1 MMGNSLFRKTVCM
14 FIAFVVAASSFGELR
29 ARRSIVKKRRK
40 NSDQVLVFTAEEE
53 KEIDHICSDFEYIF
67 EETSEYVS
75 GKYYVCEPKMEQK
88 FGIAAVTD
96 IVKFVDMVNEH
107 SYTEPVVVTIH
118 HDSVSALLK
127 GWVDCVIEKVVN
139 GTGVAFLVSGM
150 RELIE
155 QKAWEKLAKEII
167 KVVGKNAIKGGVV
180 GLVTSFVWFS
190 TVCALEDDE

>member
-1 MMGNSLFRKTVCM
+1 M
-14 FIAFVVAASSFGELR
+14 FMAFVVAVSSFGELR
-29 ARRSIVKKRRK
+29 ARGSIVKKETTQ

-53 KEIDHICSDFEYIF
+53 KEIDQICSDFEYIF
-67 EETSEYVS
+67 EEASEYIS
-75 GKYYVCEPKMEQK
+75 GKYYVCEPKIEQK
-88 FGIAAVTD
+88 FGVAAVTD

-107 SYTEPVVVTIH
+107 SDTEPVVVTIR

-127 GWVDCVIEKVVN
+127 GWVDCVVEKVVN

-167 KVVGKNAIKGGVV
+167 KVVGKNAIKGGVAVLV
-180 GLVTSFVWFS
+180 GTLAWYG